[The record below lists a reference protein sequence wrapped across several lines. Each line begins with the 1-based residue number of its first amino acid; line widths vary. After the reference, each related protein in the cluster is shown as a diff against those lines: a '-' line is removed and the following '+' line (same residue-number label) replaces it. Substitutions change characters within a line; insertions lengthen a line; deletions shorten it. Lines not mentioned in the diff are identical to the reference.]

1 MEKNMEKTLK
11 QLIAEMDRIEA
22 LEPNEDNQMQEGFA
36 DALKG
41 VMDKIANKLGYQP
54 KDPELADL
62 FKKYAELQQEIES
75 VMKQIDAHPELADLP
90 RVQGSE
96 PAPQDAPDQDDPA
109 LEPGPPGTGLPGNP
123 GAPDPDPGNPNPG
136 RGEWAGPQN

>member
-1 MEKNMEKTLK
+1 MQRKRLS
-11 QLIAEMDRIEA
+11 IAEMDRIEA
-22 LEPNEDNQMQEGFA
+22 LDPNADNEMQEGFS

-90 RVQGSE
+90 RVRGGE
-96 PAPQDAPDQDDPA
+96 PAPEPA
-109 LEPGPPGTGLPGNP
+109 PPGTGLPGP
-123 GAPDPDPGNPNPG
+123 GVKDPGNPNPG
-136 RGEWAGPQN
+136 RGEWGGPQN

>member
-1 MEKNMEKTLK
+1 MEKNIKE
-11 QLIAEMDRIEA
+11 LIAEMDRIEA
-22 LEPNEDNQMQEGFA
+22 LEPNQDNQMQEGFA

-75 VMKQIDAHPELADLP
+75 VMKQIDAHPELAELP
-90 RVQGSE
+90 RVRGSE
-96 PAPQDAPDQDDPA
+96 PAPQDDPETRPA
-109 LEPGPPGTGLPGNP
+109 PPGTGPGTGPKPTP
-123 GAPDPDPGNPNPG
+123 GREVDGKDPGNPNPDH
-136 RGEWAGPQN
+136 RNWAGPQN

>member
-75 VMKQIDAHPELADLP
+75 VMIDAHPELADLP
-90 RVQGSE
+90 RVRGGE
-96 PAPQDAPDQDDPA
+96 PAP
-109 LEPGPPGTGLPGNP
+109 PGTGPGTKPKPTPGTGLPGNP

>member
-1 MEKNMEKTLK
+1 MEKNIKE
-11 QLIAEMDRIEA
+11 LIAEMDRIEA

-36 DALKG
+36 DTLKG

-62 FKKYAELQQEIES
+62 FNKYAELQQEIES

-90 RVQGSE
+90 RARGSD
-96 PAPQDAPDQDDPA
+96 PAPQDDPSEIDTATSSSGPDTAAD
-109 LEPGPPGTGLPGNP
+109 LGTEPMGSP
-123 GAPDPDPGNPNPG
+123 
-136 RGEWAGPQN
+136 RSPQN

>member
-1 MEKNMEKTLK
+1 MEKNLK
-11 QLIAEMDRIEA
+11 ELIAEMDRIEA

-62 FKKYAELQQEIES
+62 FKRYAELQQEIQS
-75 VMKQIDAHPELADLP
+75 VMKQIDAHPEL
-90 RVQGSE
+90 RGG
-96 PAPQDAPDQDDPA
+96 DP
-109 LEPGPPGTGLPGNP
+109 ETRPVPPGTGPGTGTGP
-123 GAPDPDPGNPNPG
+123 SPDQPSPGIGAPDPGLEPMAPP
-136 RGEWAGPQN
+136 RGDT

>member
-1 MEKNMEKTLK
+1 MEKNIKE
-11 QLIAEMDRIEA
+11 LIAEMDRIEA

-62 FKKYAELQQEIES
+62 FNKYAELQQEIES
-75 VMKQIDAHPELADLP
+75 VMKQIDAHPELTSLP
-90 RVQGSE
+90 RVRGSE
-96 PAPQDAPDQDDPA
+96 PAPQRDDPSLAPSPGIPGLAGPDLDPGMAPMDAPQ
-109 LEPGPPGTGLPGNP
+109 
-123 GAPDPDPGNPNPG
+123 
-136 RGEWAGPQN
+136 RSPQN

>member
-1 MEKNMEKTLK
+1 MEKNLK
-11 QLIAEMDRIEA
+11 ELIAEMDRIEA
-22 LEPNEDNQMQEGFA
+22 LDPNADNEMQEGFS

-90 RVQGSE
+90 RVQGGE
-96 PAPQDAPDQDDPA
+96 PDPQDDPA
-109 LEPGPPGTGLPGNP
+109 PPGTGLPGTGLPGNP
-123 GAPDPDPGNPNPG
+123 GVNDPGNQNPG
-136 RGEWAGPQN
+136 RGEWGGPQN